1 MTSCLHLKLAILA
14 LLLLSPGCAIKKV
27 HFMSHEEVLDRLGY
41 VGPNRAV
48 YLVGSD
54 VCYTNDGTQ
63 EFPQSDLRCF

>member
-1 MTSCLHLKLAILA
+1 VRVMANPKLAILA

-41 VGPNRAV
+41 VGPNRAA

-54 VCYTNDGTQ
+54 VCYTNDDTQ